1 MDWDKLKIFH
11 NVALDL
17 NISEAA
23 HKMNISH
30 SSISRQISALERDLK
45 VSLFKR
51 HARGLTL
58 TEQGKILF
66 KTAHDIFGKIALTEA
81 KLTESKE
88 KPTGPLT
95 IAATVAFGTTW
106 LAPRIEK
113 FTNSYPEIDVSIII
127 ENKYTDLAQGEAD
140 VALRLTEPTQM
151 DLIRFPLYEFQFKI
165 YSSPEYIEKFG
176 IPKDVSELPN
186 HKIVAFGDSVEPS
199 IPDVNCILDLLPKNK
214 KVKTLFISNMYGVMR
229 AIGGGAGIGAL
240 PEYMRISNNNLVPIL
255 PNAETPK
262 TIIYFTYLQS
272 LYYSIS
278 FCIILVRE
286 FKLHTEKLNFFSLT
300 TSKRH

>member
-30 SSISRQISALERDLK
+30 SSISRQVSALERELK

-81 KLTESKE
+81 QLTDSKE
-88 KPTGPLT
+88 KPAGPLT

-113 FTNSYPEIDVSIII
+113 FANSYPDIDISILI

-165 YSSPEYIEKFG
+165 YSSPEYIEKYG
-176 IPKDVSELPN
+176 IPKDVSELSKHN
-186 HKIVAFGDSVEPS
+186 IVAFGHDVEPS
-199 IPDVNCILDLLPKNK
+199 IPDVNCIIDLLPKKK
-214 KVKTLFISNMYGVMR
+214 KVKILYISNMYGVMR

-240 PEYMRISNNNLVPIL
+240 PEYMKISSNNLVPIL
-255 PNAETPK
+255 PDAKTPK
-262 TIIYFTYLQS
+262 AVIYFTYPSELKGS
-272 LYYSIS
+272 KKIAALRD
-278 FCIILVRE
+278 FLVRE
-286 FKLHTEKLNFFSLT
+286 TNKEKQ
-300 TSKRH
+300 R

>member
-30 SSISRQISALERDLK
+30 SSISRQISSLERELK
-45 VSLFKR
+45 VSLFRR

-58 TEQGKILF
+58 TEQGIILF

-81 KLTESKE
+81 QLTESKE
-88 KPTGPLT
+88 KPTGSLT

-106 LAPRIEK
+106 LAPRIVK
-113 FTNSYPEIDVSIII
+113 FSNSYPDIDISIRI
-127 ENKYTDLAQGEAD
+127 ENRYTDLAQGEAD
-140 VALRLTEPTQM
+140 VALRLREPTQV
-151 DLIRFPLYEFQFKI
+151 DLIRFPLYKFQFKI

-176 IPKDVSELPN
+176 IPNDVSELSK
-186 HKIVAFGDSVEPS
+186 HKIIAFGHDVEPS
-199 IPDVNCILDLLPKNK
+199 IPDVNCILDLIPKNK

-229 AIGGGAGIGAL
+229 AIVGGAGIGAL
-240 PEYMRISNNNLVPIL
+240 PEYMKSSKNNLVPIL
-255 PNAETPK
+255 PDAKTPK
-262 TIIYFTYLQS
+262 AVIYFTYPPELKGS
-272 LYYSIS
+272 KKIEALRD
-278 FCIILVRE
+278 FLVRE
-286 FKLHTEKLNFFSLT
+286 VNKERKD
-300 TSKRH
+300 

>member
-176 IPKDVSELPN
+176 IPKDVIELPN

-240 PEYMRISNNNLVPIL
+240 PEYMKISNNNLVPIL
-255 PNAETPK
+255 PTADTPK
-262 TIIYFTYLQS
+262 TIIYFTYPPELKGS
-272 LYYSIS
+272 KKIEALRD
-278 FCIILVRE
+278 FLVRE
-286 FKLHTEKLNFFSLT
+286 VNKEKKS
-300 TSKRH
+300 

>member
-88 KPTGPLT
+88 NPTGPLT

-113 FTNSYPEIDVSIII
+113 FTNSYPDIDVSIII

-214 KVKTLFISNMYGVMR
+214 KIKTLFISNMYGVMR

-255 PNAETPK
+255 PNADTPK
-262 TIIYFTYLQS
+262 TIIYFTYPPELKGS
-272 LYYSIS
+272 KKIEALRD
-278 FCIILVRE
+278 FLVRE
-286 FKLHTEKLNFFSLT
+286 VNKEKKS
-300 TSKRH
+300 

>member
-255 PNAETPK
+255 PNADTPK
-262 TIIYFTYLQS
+262 TIIYFTYPPELKGSKKIS
-272 LYYSIS
+272 L
-278 FCIILVRE
+278 F
-286 FKLHTEKLNFFSLT
+286 
-300 TSKRH
+300 

>member
-30 SSISRQISALERDLK
+30 SSISRQVSALERELK

-81 KLTESKE
+81 QLTDSKE
-88 KPTGPLT
+88 KPAGPLT

-113 FTNSYPEIDVSIII
+113 FANSYPDIDISIII

-165 YSSPEYIEKFG
+165 YSSPEYIEKYG
-176 IPKDVSELPN
+176 IPKDVAELSK
-186 HKIVAFGDSVEPS
+186 HKIVAFGHDVEPS
-199 IPDVNCILDLLPKNK
+199 IPDVNCIIDLLPKKK
-214 KVKTLFISNMYGVMR
+214 KVKILYISNMYGVMR

-240 PEYMRISNNNLVPIL
+240 PEYMKISSNNLVPIL
-255 PNAETPK
+255 PDAKTPK
-262 TIIYFTYLQS
+262 AVIYFTYPSELKGS
-272 LYYSIS
+272 KKIAALRD
-278 FCIILVRE
+278 FLVRE
-286 FKLHTEKLNFFSLT
+286 TNKEQQL
-300 TSKRH
+300 

>member
-45 VSLFKR
+45 VSLIKR

-88 KPTGPLT
+88 NPTGPLT

-113 FTNSYPEIDVSIII
+113 FTNSYPDIDVSIII

-255 PNAETPK
+255 PNADTPK
-262 TIIYFTYLQS
+262 TIIYFTYPPELKGS
-272 LYYSIS
+272 KKIEALRD
-278 FCIILVRE
+278 FLVRE
-286 FKLHTEKLNFFSLT
+286 VNKEKKS
-300 TSKRH
+300 

>member
-113 FTNSYPEIDVSIII
+113 FTNSYPDIDVSIII

-199 IPDVNCILDLLPKNK
+199 IPDVNCILDLIPKNI

-255 PNAETPK
+255 PTAETPK
-262 TIIYFTYLQS
+262 TIIYFTYPPELKGS
-272 LYYSIS
+272 KKIEALRD
-278 FCIILVRE
+278 FLVRE
-286 FKLHTEKLNFFSLT
+286 VNKEKKS
-300 TSKRH
+300 

>member
-30 SSISRQISALERDLK
+30 SSISRQISALERELK

-81 KLTESKE
+81 QLTDSKE
-88 KPTGPLT
+88 KPAGPLT

-113 FTNSYPEIDVSIII
+113 FANSYPDIDISILI
-127 ENKYTDLAQGEAD
+127 ENKYTDLAQGDAD

-165 YSSPEYIEKFG
+165 YSSPEYIEKYG
-176 IPKDVSELPN
+176 IPKDVSELSK
-186 HKIVAFGDSVEPS
+186 HKIVAFGHDVEPS
-199 IPDVNCILDLLPKNK
+199 IPDVNCIIDLLPKKK
-214 KVKTLFISNMYGVMR
+214 KVKILYISNMYGVMR

-240 PEYMRISNNNLVPIL
+240 PEYMKISSNNLVPIL
-255 PNAETPK
+255 PDAKTPK
-262 TIIYFTYLQS
+262 AVIYFTYPSELKGS
-272 LYYSIS
+272 KKIAALRD
-278 FCIILVRE
+278 FLVRE
-286 FKLHTEKLNFFSLT
+286 TNKEKQ
-300 TSKRH
+300 R

>member
-30 SSISRQISALERDLK
+30 SSISRQISSLERELK

-81 KLTESKE
+81 QLTESKE
-88 KPTGPLT
+88 KPTGSLT

-106 LAPRIEK
+106 LAPRIVK
-113 FTNSYPEIDVSIII
+113 FSNSYPDIDISIRI

-140 VALRLTEPTQM
+140 VALRLREPTQV
-151 DLIRFPLYEFQFKI
+151 DLIRFPLYKFQFKI
-165 YSSPEYIEKFG
+165 YSSPEYIVKFG
-176 IPKDVSELPN
+176 ISNDVSDLSK
-186 HKIVAFGDSVEPS
+186 HKIIAFGHDVEPS
-199 IPDVNCILDLLPKNK
+199 IPDVNCILDLIPKNK

-240 PEYMRISNNNLVPIL
+240 PEYMKSSKNNLVPIL
-255 PNAETPK
+255 PDAKTPK
-262 TIIYFTYLQS
+262 AVIYFTYPPELKGS
-272 LYYSIS
+272 KKIEALRD
-278 FCIILVRE
+278 FLVRE
-286 FKLHTEKLNFFSLT
+286 VNKEK
-300 TSKRH
+300 KD

>member
-88 KPTGPLT
+88 NPTGPLT

-113 FTNSYPEIDVSIII
+113 FTNSYPDIDVSIII

-176 IPKDVSELPN
+176 IPKDINELPN

-255 PNAETPK
+255 PNADTPK
-262 TIIYFTYLQS
+262 TIIYFTYPPELKGS
-272 LYYSIS
+272 KKIEALRD
-278 FCIILVRE
+278 FLVRE
-286 FKLHTEKLNFFSLT
+286 VNKEKKS
-300 TSKRH
+300 

>member
-30 SSISRQISALERDLK
+30 SSISRQVSALERELK

-81 KLTESKE
+81 QLTDSKE

-113 FTNSYPEIDVSIII
+113 FANSYPDIDISIII

-165 YSSPEYIEKFG
+165 YSSPEYIEKYG
-176 IPKDVSELPN
+176 IPKDVAELSK
-186 HKIVAFGDSVEPS
+186 HKIVAFGHDVEPS
-199 IPDVNCILDLLPKNK
+199 IPDVNCILDLLPKKK
-214 KVKTLFISNMYGVMR
+214 KVKVLYVSNMYGVMR
-229 AIGGGAGIGAL
+229 AVGGGAGIGAL
-240 PEYMRISNNNLVPIL
+240 PEYMKISSNNLVPIL
-255 PNAETPK
+255 PDAKTPK
-262 TIIYFTYLQS
+262 AVIYFTYPFELKGS
-272 LYYSIS
+272 KKIAALRD
-278 FCIILVRE
+278 FLVRE
-286 FKLHTEKLNFFSLT
+286 TNKEKPL
-300 TSKRH
+300 

>member
-30 SSISRQISALERDLK
+30 SSISRQISSLERELK
-45 VSLFKR
+45 VSLFRR

-81 KLTESKE
+81 QLTESKE
-88 KPTGPLT
+88 KPTGSLT

-106 LAPRIEK
+106 LAPRIVK
-113 FTNSYPEIDVSIII
+113 FSNSYPDIDISIRI
-127 ENKYTDLAQGEAD
+127 ENRYTDLAQGEAD
-140 VALRLTEPTQM
+140 VALRLREPTQV
-151 DLIRFPLYEFQFKI
+151 DLIRFPLYKFQFKI

-176 IPKDVSELPN
+176 IPNDVSELSK
-186 HKIVAFGDSVEPS
+186 HKIIAFGHDVEPS
-199 IPDVNCILDLLPKNK
+199 IPDVNCILDLIPKNK

-229 AIGGGAGIGAL
+229 AIVGGAGIGAL
-240 PEYMRISNNNLVPIL
+240 PEYMKSSKNNLVPIL
-255 PNAETPK
+255 PDAKTPK
-262 TIIYFTYLQS
+262 AVIYFTYPPELKGS
-272 LYYSIS
+272 KKIEALRD
-278 FCIILVRE
+278 FLVRE
-286 FKLHTEKLNFFSLT
+286 VNKERKD
-300 TSKRH
+300 

>member
-113 FTNSYPEIDVSIII
+113 FTNSYPDIDVSIII

-214 KVKTLFISNMYGVMR
+214 KVKTLFNSKLYGVLR
-229 AIGGGAGIGAL
+229 AKGGGAGIGAL

-255 PNAETPK
+255 PNADTPK
-262 TIIYFTYLQS
+262 TIIYFTYPPELKGS
-272 LYYSIS
+272 KKIEALRD
-278 FCIILVRE
+278 FLVRE
-286 FKLHTEKLNFFSLT
+286 VNKEKKS
-300 TSKRH
+300 

>member
-30 SSISRQISALERDLK
+30 SSISRQISALERDLR

-88 KPTGPLT
+88 NPTGPLT

-113 FTNSYPEIDVSIII
+113 FTNSYPDIDVSIII

-255 PNAETPK
+255 PTADTPK
-262 TIIYFTYLQS
+262 TIIYFTYPPELKGS
-272 LYYSIS
+272 KKIEALRD
-278 FCIILVRE
+278 FLVRE
-286 FKLHTEKLNFFSLT
+286 VNKEKKS
-300 TSKRH
+300 

>member
-30 SSISRQISALERDLK
+30 SSISRQISSLERELK

-81 KLTESKE
+81 QLTDSKE

-113 FTNSYPEIDVSIII
+113 FATAYPDIDISIVI
-127 ENKYTDLAQGEAD
+127 ENKYTDLSQGEAD
-140 VALRLTEPTQM
+140 VALRLREPTQM

-165 YSSPEYIEKFG
+165 YSSPEYIEKYG
-176 IPKDVSELPN
+176 IPKDVSELSK
-186 HKIVAFGDSVEPS
+186 HKIVAFGHNVEPS
-199 IPDVNCILDLLPKNK
+199 IPDVNCILDLIPKNK
-214 KVKTLFISNMYGVMR
+214 RVKALYISNMYGVMR

-240 PEYMRISNNNLVPIL
+240 PEYMKSSKNNLVPIL
-255 PNAETPK
+255 PKAKTPNAV
-262 TIIYFTYLQS
+262 IYFTYPSELKGS
-272 LYYSIS
+272 KKIAALRD
-278 FCIILVRE
+278 FLVRE
-286 FKLHTEKLNFFSLT
+286 ANKERKV
-300 TSKRH
+300 

>member
-30 SSISRQISALERDLK
+30 SSISRQISSLERELK
-45 VSLFKR
+45 VSLFRR

-58 TEQGKILF
+58 TEQGIILF

-81 KLTESKE
+81 QLTESKE
-88 KPTGPLT
+88 KPTGSLT

-106 LAPRIEK
+106 LAPRIVK
-113 FTNSYPEIDVSIII
+113 FSNSYPDIDISIRI
-127 ENKYTDLAQGEAD
+127 ENRYTDLAQGEAD
-140 VALRLTEPTQM
+140 VALRLREPTQV
-151 DLIRFPLYEFQFKI
+151 DLIRFPLYKFQFKI

-176 IPKDVSELPN
+176 IPNDVSELSK
-186 HKIVAFGDSVEPS
+186 HKIIAFGHDIEPS
-199 IPDVNCILDLLPKNK
+199 IPDVNCILDLIPKNK

-229 AIGGGAGIGAL
+229 AIVGGAGIGAL
-240 PEYMRISNNNLVPIL
+240 PEYMKSSKNNLVPIL
-255 PNAETPK
+255 PDAKTPK
-262 TIIYFTYLQS
+262 AVIYFTYPPELKGS
-272 LYYSIS
+272 KKIEALRD
-278 FCIILVRE
+278 FLVRE
-286 FKLHTEKLNFFSLT
+286 VNKERKD
-300 TSKRH
+300 

>member
-30 SSISRQISALERDLK
+30 SSISRQISSLERELK

-81 KLTESKE
+81 QLTEFKE
-88 KPTGPLT
+88 KPTGSLT

-106 LAPRIEK
+106 LAPRIVK
-113 FTNSYPEIDVSIII
+113 FSNSYPDIDISIRI

-140 VALRLTEPTQM
+140 VALRLREPTQV
-151 DLIRFPLYEFQFKI
+151 DLIRFPLYKFQFKI

-176 IPKDVSELPN
+176 IPNDVSELSK
-186 HKIVAFGDSVEPS
+186 HKIIAFGHDVEPS
-199 IPDVNCILDLLPKNK
+199 IPDVNCILDLIPKNK

-240 PEYMRISNNNLVPIL
+240 PEYMKSSKNNLVPIL
-255 PNAETPK
+255 PDAKSPK
-262 TIIYFTYLQS
+262 AVIYFTYPPELKGS
-272 LYYSIS
+272 KKIEALRD
-278 FCIILVRE
+278 FLVRE
-286 FKLHTEKLNFFSLT
+286 VNKEK
-300 TSKRH
+300 KD

>member
-30 SSISRQISALERDLK
+30 SSISRQVSALERELK

-81 KLTESKE
+81 QLTDSKE
-88 KPTGPLT
+88 KPAGPLT

-113 FTNSYPEIDVSIII
+113 FANSYPEIDISILI
-127 ENKYTDLAQGEAD
+127 ENKYTDLAQGDAD

-165 YSSPEYIEKFG
+165 YSSPEYIEKYG
-176 IPKDVSELPN
+176 IPKDVSELSK
-186 HKIVAFGDSVEPS
+186 HKIVAFGHDVEPS
-199 IPDVNCILDLLPKNK
+199 IPDVNCIIDLLPKKK
-214 KVKTLFISNMYGVMR
+214 KVKILYISNMYGVMR

-240 PEYMRISNNNLVPIL
+240 PEYMKISSNNLVPIL
-255 PNAETPK
+255 PDAKTPK
-262 TIIYFTYLQS
+262 AVIYFTYPSELKGS
-272 LYYSIS
+272 KKIAALRD
-278 FCIILVRE
+278 FLVRE
-286 FKLHTEKLNFFSLT
+286 TNKEKQ
-300 TSKRH
+300 R

>member
-30 SSISRQISALERDLK
+30 SSISRQISSLERELK
-45 VSLFKR
+45 VSLFRR

-81 KLTESKE
+81 QLTESKE
-88 KPTGPLT
+88 KPTGSLT

-106 LAPRIEK
+106 LAPRIVK
-113 FTNSYPEIDVSIII
+113 FSNSYPDIDISIRI

-140 VALRLTEPTQM
+140 VALRLREPTQV
-151 DLIRFPLYEFQFKI
+151 DLIRFPLYKFQFKI

-176 IPKDVSELPN
+176 IPNDVSELSK
-186 HKIVAFGDSVEPS
+186 HKIIAFGHDIEPS
-199 IPDVNCILDLLPKNK
+199 IPDVNCILDLIPKNK

-240 PEYMRISNNNLVPIL
+240 PEYMKSSKNNLVPIL
-255 PNAETPK
+255 PDAKTPK
-262 TIIYFTYLQS
+262 AVIYFTYPPELKGS
-272 LYYSIS
+272 KKIEALRD
-278 FCIILVRE
+278 FLVRE
-286 FKLHTEKLNFFSLT
+286 VNKERKD
-300 TSKRH
+300 

>member
-30 SSISRQISALERDLK
+30 SSISRQISALERELK

-81 KLTESKE
+81 QLTESKE
-88 KPTGPLT
+88 KPTGPLK

-106 LAPRIEK
+106 LAPRIDK
-113 FTNSYPEIDVSIII
+113 FTNSYPDIDVSIII

-140 VALRLTEPTQM
+140 VALRLKEPTQM

-176 IPKDVSELPN
+176 IPKDVSELSN

-255 PNAETPK
+255 PTVDTPK
-262 TIIYFTYLQS
+262 TIIYFTYPPELKGS
-272 LYYSIS
+272 KKIEALRD
-278 FCIILVRE
+278 FLVRE
-286 FKLHTEKLNFFSLT
+286 VNKEKKN
-300 TSKRH
+300 

>member
-30 SSISRQISALERDLK
+30 SSISRQISALERELK

-81 KLTESKE
+81 QLTDSKE

-113 FTNSYPEIDVSIII
+113 FTNSYPDIDVSIII
-127 ENKYTDLAQGEAD
+127 ENKYTDLSQGEAD
-140 VALRLTEPTQM
+140 VALRLREPTQM

-165 YSSPEYIEKFG
+165 YSSPEYIEKYG
-176 IPKDVSELPN
+176 IPKDVSDLSK
-186 HKIVAFGDSVEPS
+186 HKIIAFGDSVEPS
-199 IPDVNCILDLLPKNK
+199 IPDVNCILDLIPKNK
-214 KVKTLFISNMYGVMR
+214 KVKTLYISNMYGVMR

-240 PEYMRISNNNLVPIL
+240 PEYMKISSNNLVPIL
-255 PNAETPK
+255 PNAKTPK
-262 TIIYFTYLQS
+262 AVIYFTYPSELKGS
-272 LYYSIS
+272 KKIEALRD
-278 FCIILVRE
+278 FLVRE
-286 FKLHTEKLNFFSLT
+286 TNKERNI
-300 TSKRH
+300 

>member
-1 MDWDKLKIFH
+1 MCIRDS
-11 NVALDL
+11 

-30 SSISRQISALERDLK
+30 SSISRQISSLERDLK

-255 PNAETPK
+255 PNADTPK
-262 TIIYFTYLQS
+262 TIIYFTYPPELKGS
-272 LYYSIS
+272 KKIEALRD
-278 FCIILVRE
+278 FLVRE
-286 FKLHTEKLNFFSLT
+286 VNKEKKS
-300 TSKRH
+300 

>member
-88 KPTGPLT
+88 NPTGPLT

-113 FTNSYPEIDVSIII
+113 FTNSYPDIDVSIII

-255 PNAETPK
+255 PTADTPK
-262 TIIYFTYLQS
+262 TIIYFTYPPELKGS
-272 LYYSIS
+272 KKIEALRD
-278 FCIILVRE
+278 FLVRE
-286 FKLHTEKLNFFSLT
+286 VNKEKKS
-300 TSKRH
+300 

>member
-66 KTAHDIFGKIALTEA
+66 KSAHDIFGKIALTEA

-199 IPDVNCILDLLPKNK
+199 IPDVNCILELLPKNK

-240 PEYMRISNNNLVPIL
+240 PEYMKISNNNLVPIL
-255 PNAETPK
+255 PTVDTPK
-262 TIIYFTYLQS
+262 TIIYFTYPPELKGS
-272 LYYSIS
+272 KKIEALRD
-278 FCIILVRE
+278 FLVRE
-286 FKLHTEKLNFFSLT
+286 VNKEKKS
-300 TSKRH
+300 

>member
-240 PEYMRISNNNLVPIL
+240 PEYMKISNNNLVPIL
-255 PNAETPK
+255 PTADTPK
-262 TIIYFTYLQS
+262 TIIYFTYPPELKGS
-272 LYYSIS
+272 KKIEALRD
-278 FCIILVRE
+278 FLVRE
-286 FKLHTEKLNFFSLT
+286 VNKEKKS
-300 TSKRH
+300 

>member
-113 FTNSYPEIDVSIII
+113 FTNSYPDIDVSIII

-176 IPKDVSELPN
+176 IPKNVSELPN

-255 PNAETPK
+255 PTAETPK
-262 TIIYFTYLQS
+262 TIIYFTYPPELKGS
-272 LYYSIS
+272 KKIEALRD
-278 FCIILVRE
+278 FLVRE
-286 FKLHTEKLNFFSLT
+286 VNKEKKS
-300 TSKRH
+300 

>member
-30 SSISRQISALERDLK
+30 SSISRQISALERELK

-81 KLTESKE
+81 QLTESKE
-88 KPTGPLT
+88 KPTGPLK

-113 FTNSYPEIDVSIII
+113 FTNSYPDIDVSIII

-140 VALRLTEPTQM
+140 VALRLKEPTQM

-176 IPKDVSELPN
+176 IPKDVSELSN

-255 PNAETPK
+255 PTVDTPK
-262 TIIYFTYLQS
+262 TIIYFTYPPELKGS
-272 LYYSIS
+272 KKIEALRD
-278 FCIILVRE
+278 FLVRE
-286 FKLHTEKLNFFSLT
+286 VNKEKKISLF
-300 TSKRH
+300 

>member
-88 KPTGPLT
+88 NPTGPLT

-113 FTNSYPEIDVSIII
+113 FTNSYPDIDVSIII

-255 PNAETPK
+255 PTADTPK
-262 TIIYFTYLQS
+262 TVIYFTYPPELKGS
-272 LYYSIS
+272 KKIEALRD
-278 FCIILVRE
+278 FLVRE
-286 FKLHTEKLNFFSLT
+286 VNKEKKS
-300 TSKRH
+300 